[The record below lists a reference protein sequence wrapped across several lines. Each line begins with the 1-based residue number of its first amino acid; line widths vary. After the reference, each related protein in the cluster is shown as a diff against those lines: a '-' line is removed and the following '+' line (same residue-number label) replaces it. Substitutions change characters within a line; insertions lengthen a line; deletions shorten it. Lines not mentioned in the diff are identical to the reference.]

1 MTDIIIVISVCMVL
15 VVGLAAF
22 YIHRKASKQVVVE
35 EEFSSFDEVVAA
47 VKLYMV
53 EQTKDPDI
61 YTDMT
66 EEDLK
71 RARKR
76 CAQTKAAVKAAPNG
90 ERDAKLY
97 VKGLIFGWV
106 MANIPIEKIKMFL
119 GFTADTEPDFSTMFE
134 VILLKYQQK
143 YGLKGFEKWV
153 LEHGFNKPKPA
164 VGITRRGAVGYY
176 ITRDELDSA
185 YHEANYR
192 LTDKELVDI
201 FVTKIY
207 ESSMGW
213 GPIDTLVEMDI
224 NGYNIGVSG
233 SLMGSTDQNNE
244 KNRSA
249 YSTATNSF
257 WVYFQS
263 NYIHLQFIE
272 FGTEE
277 EIRRIAQLLIRY
289 KSPGPL
295 TTANGFRV
303 NTMHDKSRILVVRPE
318 SGESWG
324 VFVRKFSLD
333 IKTPEEMIIKKGM
346 TNAEIA
352 AKFVEYLMV
361 GKCTTAVTG
370 RQGSGKTTLMKAI
383 MAYLPPEWNL
393 RVLEMAPELYLR
405 ELFPHR
411 EIYSAQETDM
421 VSMESLQDAF
431 KKSDATVTIVGEVAT
446 DAVAARMIQLAMT
459 GSEMTIFSHHA
470 NTGKDLVLTIR
481 NSLVNAC
488 GFSNMQT
495 AEKQVTDVLK
505 VNIHLG
511 FEEGKRFIKRITEIH
526 QNEEGIPYPEYDPEN
541 PERSLYEL
549 QKEYYY
555 RQTDRISFTTHDILY
570 YDIATDTYKIGE
582 RMSDFLYDKIYN
594 ALPRAE
600 RDDFE
605 AFVTYYWGRGD
616 KPAGTSLYGYHGEE
630 QYQFA
635 EDNVPDN
642 GVFSFDDA
650 IDFLKDGPTC
660 YTME

>member
-1 MTDIIIVISVCMVL
+1 MSDITIALSICVAIVVIIGAIYIYRL
-15 VVGLAAF
+15 AHKQAVVGEDYATF
-22 YIHRKASKQVVVE
+22 QDVVT
-35 EEFSSFDEVVAA
+35 A
-47 VKLYMV
+47 VKLYIV
-53 EQTKDPDI
+53 NQTKEPNI
-61 YTDMT
+61 YEDMS

-71 RARKR
+71 RARQI

-97 VKGLIFGWV
+97 VKGIIFGWV
-106 MANIPIEKIKMFL
+106 MHNLSMRKVKEFL
-119 GFTADTEPDFSTMFE
+119 GFTADTEPDVSTMFE
-134 VILLKYQQK
+134 IILMKYQQE
-143 YGLKGFEKWV
+143 YGMKGFQEWMIQHK
-153 LEHGFNKPKPA
+153 FNEPRPA
-164 VGITRRGAVGYY
+164 VGMIRKGAVAYY
-176 ITRDELDSA
+176 VTRADLENA
-185 YHEANYR
+185 YSEENFK
-192 LTDKELVDI
+192 LTDKELVDV
-201 FVTKIY
+201 FVTKLY
-207 ESSMGW
+207 ENCMGW

-233 SLMGSTDQNNE
+233 SLMGATDQNNDANKE
-244 KNRSA
+244 SI
-249 YSTATNSF
+249 STATNSF
-257 WVYFQS
+257 WVYFKS

-289 KSPGPL
+289 RSPGPL

-318 SGESWG
+318 AGECWG

-333 IKTPEEMIIKKGM
+333 IKTPEEMIIKEGM
-346 TNAEIA
+346 TDAEIA
-352 AKFVEYLMV
+352 AKFVEYLMI
-361 GKCTTAVTG
+361 GKVTTAVTG

-411 EIYSAQETDM
+411 EVFSAQETDM

-446 DAVAARMIQLAMT
+446 DVVAARMIQLAMT

-470 NTGKDLVLTIR
+470 NTAKDLVLTVR

-505 VNIHLG
+505 INIHLG

-526 QNEEGIPYPEYDPEN
+526 QNEEGVPYPDFDPMD
-541 PERSLYEL
+541 PARSMYEL
-549 QKEYYY
+549 QREYYH
-555 RQTDRISFTTHDILY
+555 RQTDRVSFTTHDLLY
-570 YDIATDTYKIGE
+570 YDIRTDTYKIGE
-582 RMSDFLYDKIYN
+582 GMSDFLYNKMYN
-594 ALPRAE
+594 ALPQAE
-600 RDDFE
+600 KDGFE
-605 AFVTYYWGRGD
+605 AFITYYWGHGD
-616 KPAGTSLYGYHGEE
+616 NPAGTSLYGYTGESK
-630 QYQFA
+630 FA
-635 EDNVPDN
+635 YPEPMEIDN
-642 GVFSFDDA
+642 GVYSFDEA
-650 IDFLKDGPTC
+650 VGFLKG
-660 YTME
+660 YNLE